1 MQRKIAL
8 ANKISKALKIAGDAF
23 SVKDLEKAIW
33 EKEMQLWQNDRAVV
47 ITELRAFP
55 QYNIINIVLA
65 AGDLDA
71 VMAFQPAIED
81 FGRANGASR
90 MVMMGREG
98 WSAVLPKYGWKRDP
112 RVIYEKEL

>member
-1 MQRKIAL
+1 MSLDKKIL
-8 ANKISKALKIAGDAF
+8 KALRIAGGAF
-23 SVKDLEKAIW
+23 TVQDIDKAIQAD
-33 EKEMQLWQNDRAVV
+33 EMQLWQNERAVV
-47 ITELRAFP
+47 VTELRTLP

-112 RVIYEKEL
+112 RVMYEKEL

>member
-1 MQRKIAL
+1 MTLDRKIL
-8 ANKISKALKIAGDAF
+8 KALRIAGDAF
-23 SVKDLEKAIW
+23 TVQDIDKAIQAD
-33 EKEMQLWQNDRAVV
+33 EMQLWQNERAVV
-47 ITELRAFP
+47 VTELRAFP
-55 QYNIINIVLA
+55 QYNIISIVLA
-65 AGDLDA
+65 AGELDA

-98 WSAVLPKYGWKRDP
+98 WSDVLPKYGWKRDP

>member
-1 MQRKIAL
+1 MTLDKKIL
-8 ANKISKALKIAGDAF
+8 KALKIAGDAF
-23 SVKDLEKAIW
+23 TVDDIDKAIAAND
-33 EKEMQLWQNDRAVV
+33 MQLWQNEKAVV
-47 ITELRAFP
+47 VTELRAFP

-65 AGDLDA
+65 AGDLQA

-98 WSAVLPKYGWKRDP
+98 WSAVLPKYGWKQDR
-112 RVIYEKEL
+112 RVMFEKEL